1 MGIIIDDEYE
11 TPNGIIV
18 KQHYVCINEIKQEKR
33 DDTSFMIFIHINGYT
48 SKEAKDNGKQYIY
61 ENTYGTTSN
70 VAVNENMY
78 DYSYNIVKGMY
89 TKVTDDI

>member
-11 TPNGIIV
+11 TSNGLIV
-18 KQHYVCINEIKQEKR
+18 NQHYVCINEITQEKR
-33 DDTSFMIFIHINGYT
+33 GHTSFMIFIKISGYA
-48 SKEAKDNGKQYIY
+48 SKEAKENGKQHIY

-70 VAVNENMY
+70 VPVNENIY